1 MSKVARVPVRTERAP
16 LPPPF
21 LSQGLVVGDVV
32 YCSGQVGADPTTG
45 TLVEGSIQ
53 NRTRQILNNLSAVL
67 EAGGSSLHDAIKVN
81 IFLTDM
87 ADFPAV
93 NEVYATFFSDP
104 KPVSEIQTLETGVRT
119 CVSVKSLPLG
129 TDVEIECSG
138 LVTKSGNGRS
148 SRL

>member
-1 MSKVARVPVRTERAP
+1 MAKATRTAVRTERAP
-16 LPPPF
+16 SPPPF
-21 LSQGLVVGDVV
+21 LSQGIIVGDVV
-32 YCSGQVGADPTTG
+32 YCSGQVGADPSTG
-45 TLVEGSIQ
+45 KLVAGSIQ
-53 NRTRQILNNLSAVL
+53 DRTRQILQNLNAVL

-93 NEVYATFFSDP
+93 NSVYETFFGDP
-104 KPVSEIQTLETGVRT
+104 KPVRT
-119 CVSVKSLPLG
+119 CVCVKSLPMG

-138 LVTKSGNGRS
+138 LVTRNGGGKGRS

>member
-53 NRTRQILNNLSAVL
+53 NRT
-67 EAGGSSLHDAIKVN
+67 
-81 IFLTDM
+81 
-87 ADFPAV
+87 
-93 NEVYATFFSDP
+93 
-104 KPVSEIQTLETGVRT
+104 VRPN
-119 CVSVKSLPLG
+119 PL
-129 TDVEIECSG
+129 
-138 LVTKSGNGRS
+138 KF
-148 SRL
+148 

>member
-45 TLVEGSIQ
+45 KLVEGSIQ

-104 KPVSEIQTLETGVRT
+104 KPVRT

>member
-1 MSKVARVPVRTERAP
+1 MAKVTRTPVRTERAP
-16 LPPPF
+16 LPAPF

-32 YCSGQVGADPTTG
+32 YCSGQVGTDPTTG
-45 TLVEGSIQ
+45 KLVEGSIQ
-53 NRTRQILNNLSAVL
+53 DRTRQILRNLNAVL

-81 IFLTDM
+81 IFLADM

-93 NEVYATFFSDP
+93 NEVYDTFFVDP
-104 KPVSEIQTLETGVRT
+104 KPVRT

-138 LVTKSGNGRS
+138 LVKGAGRS

>member
-1 MSKVARVPVRTERAP
+1 MSNPARILVSTKDAPVP
-16 LPPPF
+16 LPV

-32 YCSGQVGADPTTG
+32 YTSGQLGIDPTTG
-45 TLVEGSIQ
+45 KIVEGTIQ
-53 NRTRQILNNLSAVL
+53 DRTRQILRNLNAVL

-87 ADFPAV
+87 ADFSAV

-104 KPVSEIQTLETGVRT
+104 KPVRT
-119 CVSVKSLPLG
+119 CIAVKSLPLG
-129 TDVEIECSG
+129 SDVEIECSG
-138 LVTKSGNGRS
+138 LVTKPGNGRS

>member
-1 MSKVARVPVRTERAP
+1 MSKVARTPVRTERAP

-45 TLVEGSIQ
+45 KLVEGSIQ
-53 NRTRQILNNLSAVL
+53 NRTRQILRNLNAVL

-104 KPVSEIQTLETGVRT
+104 KPVRT

-138 LVTKSGNGRS
+138 LVTSGNGRS

>member
-1 MSKVARVPVRTERAP
+1 MSATRIPVRTERAP

-21 LSQGLVVGDVV
+21 LSQGLIVGDVV
-32 YCSGQVGADPTTG
+32 YCSGQVGTDSTG
-45 TLVEGSIQ
+45 KMAEGSIQ
-53 NRTRQILNNLSAVL
+53 NRTRQILHNLNAVL
-67 EAGGSSLHDAIKVN
+67 EAGGSSLHNAIKVN

-93 NEVYATFFSDP
+93 NEVYTEFFVDP
-104 KPVSEIQTLETGVRT
+104 KPVRT
-119 CVSVKSLPLG
+119 CVCVKSLPRG

-138 LVTKSGNGRS
+138 LKGGNGRS